1 MEAGGELNKRV
12 DSGVNVEEGG
22 DIKGRLVERLV
33 ERLIERLVEGLVDRD
48 VDEDEGWNE
57 NPEGLVE
64 KLGGL
69 ADEVE
74 DG

>member
-1 MEAGGELNKRV
+1 VEGEGELNKRV
-12 DSGVNVEEGG
+12 VSGVDVEEGG
-22 DIKGRLVERLV
+22 NVKG
-33 ERLIERLVEGLVDRD
+33 RLVEGLVDGLVD
-48 VDEDEGWNE
+48 GDADEDEGWNE

-69 ADEVE
+69 VDEVE